1 MVEADFIDRISI
13 VGVDNARLR
22 QTFSGAEQLFYSVMC
37 SFARDYALAYEQ
49 LQSLVHNQELKVA
62 KRYAHSVKGLCATL
76 GVLQVADRFEVFEQA
91 LMAGDMTFVTSIS
104 DAEVAEFAQV
114 VQAISQHCAERQSA
128 TEALK
133 HPAETDRPWAEV
145 KAELM
150 ALLEDYS
157 GEVISYINQHQ
168 TQIKTVMGTSGLNE
182 LMNLADNFNYDEAC
196 ALLAECEA

>member
-1 MVEADFIDRISI
+1 
-13 VGVDNARLR
+13 
-22 QTFSGAEQLFYSVMC
+22 
-37 SFARDYALAYEQ
+37 
-49 LQSLVHNQELKVA
+49 
-62 KRYAHSVKGLCATL
+62 
-76 GVLQVADRFEVFEQA
+76 
-91 LMAGDMTFVTSIS
+91 MAGDMTFVTSIS

-128 TEALK
+128 TEATK

-145 KAELM
+145 KAELI

-168 TQIKTVMGTSGLNE
+168 TLIKTVMGTSGLNE